1 MNLGFGLPNNS
12 VRALEGRAS
21 GKTGE
26 DGSVA
31 RGYEAPCFA
40 VERRE
45 ARVNRSGGIGS
56 SGVCACS
63 SLDCRCVFF
72 DSFYLNAHSRRF
84 PAERSL
90 VCRFNS
96 VTCTAQQP
104 AASLQ

>member
-1 MNLGFGLPNNS
+1 MNQAFGLRNNS
-12 VRALEGRAS
+12 VSVRERRAS

-56 SGVCACS
+56 
-63 SLDCRCVFF
+63 R
-72 DSFYLNAHSRRF
+72 
-84 PAERSL
+84 
-90 VCRFNS
+90 
-96 VTCTAQQP
+96 
-104 AASLQ
+104 